1 MRSYFYKYFINFKKE
16 KFFEILKIKFLI
28 LNIYF
33 LNQKKLNFKRRRK
46 LFCIE
51 SGKKKISK

>member
-28 LNIYF
+28 KALFILLQNKCMFSIKKFF
-33 LNQKKLNFKRRRK
+33 LTH
-46 LFCIE
+46 
-51 SGKKKISK
+51 